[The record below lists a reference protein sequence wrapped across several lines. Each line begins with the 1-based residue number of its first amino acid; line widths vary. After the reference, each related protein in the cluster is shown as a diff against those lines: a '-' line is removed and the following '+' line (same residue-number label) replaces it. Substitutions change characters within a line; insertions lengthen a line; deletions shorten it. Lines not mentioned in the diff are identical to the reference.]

1 MRNVGEILSGKRKS
15 LGLKLE
21 DVEKETKIR
30 QRYLEAIEK
39 NEFSR
44 ISDSTIVKGFI
55 RNYAQALNLSPEY
68 VLAVFRRDFCENE
81 KGQIIPRGIVEPLDE
96 KRFYWTPKATFILVI
111 FLLLGSFAFFF
122 TRQYLKFSSAPPLE
136 VISPK
141 EGQIFKEKL
150 EVSGRTDKDASVK
163 VDGTLISISENGE
176 FKEEIILP
184 RGENV
189 VTIEAV
195 NRQGKKTVVN
205 RKVKI
210 D

>member
-1 MRNVGEILSGKRKS
+1 M
-15 LGLKLE
+15 GLKLE

-55 RNYAQALNLSPEY
+55 RNYSQALNLSPEY

-96 KRFYWTPKATFILVI
+96 KRFYWTPKATFVLAI

-141 EGQIFKEKL
+141 EGQIFQEKL
-150 EVSGRTDKDASVK
+150 EVSGKTDKDASVK
-163 VDGTLISISENGE
+163 VDGTLISVSENGE
-176 FKEEIILP
+176 FKEEITLP

-189 VTIEAV
+189 VTVEAV
-195 NRQGKKTVVN
+195 NRQGKKTIVN